1 MRRYARAAVRR
12 LCGGPLTELS
22 AMFWWLWASTL
33 ASRVANF
40 VVSFSVLYLTT
51 ERALSASVAGL
62 LIGFYGLGSVV
73 GSLLGGVAAD
83 RNGAK
88 RTLVVGSFGA
98 AFATLLLGLTHGA
111 LILTAMIFLVGLF
124 GGVTRPATSALVVEL
139 VPAKSRVR
147 VFALNYWAMNLGFA
161 VACVCAGF
169 ATVAG
174 YTTLFLIDGASTL
187 ACALMVCFL
196 VQSPTAR
203 SRRVPGAKRGVAWS
217 KRIAIY
223 LLPLHN
229 GLFAAAVAMS
239 VVTTALL
246 QQLTATLPLAM
257 RASGHSPATYGIV
270 AALNGVLVCG
280 LQIPLSSLLSRK
292 PLVLSLSAGAL
303 LMGIGFGLTAV
314 VHGVMGYAA
323 TLAIWTIG
331 EIVAAPALPALVSE
345 LAPEGEGGNYQGML
359 NAAWSLGAILGPV
372 LGTAAFASWSGHGL
386 WLACG
391 IAGFVVAGGYGAMN
405 RPLEDR
411 LADSEARVVITA

>member
-1 MRRYARAAVRR
+1 
-12 LCGGPLTELS
+12 
-22 AMFWWLWASTL
+22 MFWWLWASTL

-40 VVSFSVLYLTT
+40 VVPFSVLYLTT
-51 ERALSASVAGL
+51 ERALSASTAGL

-73 GSLLGGVAAD
+73 GSLAGGVAAD
-83 RNGAK
+83 RRGAK
-88 RTLVVGSFGA
+88 PTLVAGSFGA
-98 AFATLLLGLTHGA
+98 AFATLLLGLSHGA
-111 LILTAMIFLVGLF
+111 PTLTAMIFLVGLF
-124 GGVTRPATSALVVEL
+124 GGVMRPATSALVVEL

-169 ATVAG
+169 ATIAG
-174 YTTLFLIDGASTL
+174 YTTLFLIDAASTL
-187 ACALMVCFL
+187 ACALMVHFL
-196 VQSPTAR
+196 VRDPAER
-203 SRRVPGAKRGVAWS
+203 SQRVPGAKRGVVWS

-223 LLPLHN
+223 LRPLHDP
-229 GLFAAAVAMS
+229 LFAAAVAMS

-292 PLVLSLSAGAL
+292 PLVLSLSIGAL

-314 VHGVMGYAA
+314 VHSVTGYAA
-323 TLAIWTIG
+323 ALVIWTIG
-331 EIVAAPALPALVSE
+331 EIVAAPALPALVSY
-345 LAPEGEGGNYQGML
+345 LAPEGEGGRYQGML

-372 LGTAAFASWSGHGL
+372 LGTAAFAAWSGHGL
-386 WLACG
+386 WVACG
-391 IAGFVVAGGYGAMN
+391 VAGLVVAGGYGAMK
-405 RPLEDR
+405 RPLDAR
-411 LADSEARVVITA
+411 LAGSEAPVVVSA